1 MSSVQA
7 VSTSRA
13 MSKIDVVKTHIEV
26 ENQHDMEA
34 MLATLVDYDP
44 VREEV
49 AGKTYRGR
57 DAVAGRYRAL
67 WDAFPDF
74 TVTPQLFVEDEK
86 TVAMEAIYTGTHRG
100 VFNGYVPRG
109 KSFRLKIVVM
119 FKFEGCQIAS
129 ESIYLDYAGQL
140 RQLELVDLA

>member
-1 MSSVQA
+1 
-7 VSTSRA
+7 
-13 MSKIDVVKTHIEV
+13 MSKVDVVKTHIEV

-34 MLATLVDYDP
+34 MLATLVDDDP
-44 VREEV
+44 VREEI

-100 VFNGYVPRG
+100 VFNGYAPRG

-119 FKFEGCQIAS
+119 FKFEGRQIAS

-140 RQLELVDLA
+140 RQLELADLP

>member
-1 MSSVQA
+1 MPGVQTVA
-7 VSTSRA
+7 KSQPR
-13 MSKIDVVKTHIEV
+13 SKVDVVKIHIEV
-26 ENQHDMEA
+26 ENQHDMQA
-34 MLATLVDYDP
+34 MLATLVDENP
-44 VREEV
+44 VREEI

-86 TVAMEAIYTGTHRG
+86 SVALEAIYTGTHRG
-100 VFNGYVPRG
+100 VFNGYPPTG

-119 FKFEGCQIAS
+119 FKFAGDQIAS
-129 ESIYLDYAGQL
+129 ESIYLDYASQL
-140 RQLELVDLA
+140 RQLGIANLD

>member
-1 MSSVQA
+1 MSNAEA
-7 VSTSRA
+7 VSTSRT

-34 MLATLVDYDP
+34 MLATLVDDDP

-67 WDAFPDF
+67 WEAFPDF

-100 VFNGYVPRG
+100 VFNEYAPRG

-119 FKFEGCQIAS
+119 FKFKGYQIAS

-140 RQLELVDLA
+140 RQLGLTDLA